1 MLIKES
7 GNYRFIELRDGKMAL
22 THPQSQVRDA
32 GHMIFGGFSRISA
45 LDQMVEI
52 AHDVRREWAVAQ
64 PALGNRGKVN
74 C

>member
-7 GNYRFIELRDGKMAL
+7 VDRLFIELLDGKVVL

-32 GHMIFGGFSRISA
+32 GHILFGSFNRISA

-64 PALGNRGKVN
+64 PALGGRGKVN
-74 C
+74 